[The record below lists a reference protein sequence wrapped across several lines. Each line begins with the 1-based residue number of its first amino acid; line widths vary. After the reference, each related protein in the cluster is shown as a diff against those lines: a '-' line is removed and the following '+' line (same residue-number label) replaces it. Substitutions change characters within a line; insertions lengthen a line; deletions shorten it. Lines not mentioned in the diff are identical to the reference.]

1 MRARELM
8 STPVVTVNPEASLK
22 DLVDLMVTHGISGVP
37 VVDRGGTLL
46 GVVSESDVMQKIEG
60 AIAEA
65 TEAGLPRLLTV
76 LAKVLDVSPK
86 TTARSVADLMTTRV
100 VSANPDATVQEL
112 VHLMITY
119 DVNRI
124 PIVETG
130 RLVGIVTRADIL
142 RTLVRP
148 DAAVATDLRWRIGHE
163 LWINPDLLQITCRD
177 GVVTFAGTVDT
188 HADAALVRRW
198 AAKTEGV
205 VGVDDRD
212 LRYAIDERRIP
223 VRSDSLR

>member
-8 STPVVTVNPEASLK
+8 STPVVTAHPEATLK
-22 DLVDLMVTHGISGVP
+22 ELAELMVTHSISGVP
-37 VVDRGGTLL
+37 VVDRGGDLL
-46 GVVSESDVMQKIEG
+46 GVVSESDVMEKIEG
-60 AIAEA
+60 TIADE

-76 LAKVLDVSPK
+76 LAKALDGAPK

-100 VSANPDATVQEL
+100 VSADPDATVQQL

-124 PIVETG
+124 PIVEAG

-148 DAAVATDLRWRIGHE
+148 DAAIATDLRWRIAHE
-163 LWINPDLLQITCRD
+163 LWIDPDAIEISCRA
-177 GVVTFAGTVDT
+177 GVVTLAGTVDT
-188 HADAALVRRW
+188 HADTELVRRW

-205 VGVDDRD
+205 VAVDDRG
-212 LRYAIDERRIP
+212 LRYALDERRIP
-223 VRSDSLR
+223 VRTDSLR

>member
-8 STPVVTVNPEASLK
+8 STPVVTIHPEASLK
-22 DLVDLMVTHGISGVP
+22 DLAELMVAHGISGVP
-37 VVDRGGTLL
+37 VVDRAGALL
-46 GVVSESDVMQKIEG
+46 GVVSESDMMEKIEG
-60 AIAEA
+60 AIAEE

-76 LAKVLDVSPK
+76 LAKALDGSPK
-86 TTARSVADLMTTRV
+86 PTARSVHELMTTHV
-100 VSANPDATVQEL
+100 VSAGPDATVQEL
-112 VHLMITY
+112 VHLMISY

-124 PIVETG
+124 PIVEGG

-148 DAAVATDLRWRIGHE
+148 DAAIATDLRWRIAHE
-163 LWINPDLLQITCRD
+163 LWINPDALEISCEN
-177 GVVTFAGTVDT
+177 GVVTIAGTVDS
-188 HADAALVRRW
+188 HADAELVRRW

-205 VGVDDRD
+205 VGVNDRD

-223 VRSDSLR
+223 VRTDSLR

>member
-1 MRARELM
+1 MHARELM
-8 STPVVTVNPEASLK
+8 STPVVTVHPEASLK
-22 DLVDLMVTHGISGVP
+22 ELAELMVAHGISGVP

-46 GVVSESDVMQKIEG
+46 GVVSESDVMDRIEE
-60 AIAEA
+60 AIEDEI
-65 TEAGLPRLLTV
+65 EAGLPRLLTV
-76 LAKVLDVSPK
+76 LAKALDGSPK
-86 TTARSVADLMTTRV
+86 ATARSVADLMTTGV
-100 VSANPDATVQEL
+100 VSAGPDATVHEL
-112 VHLMITY
+112 VHLMTTY

-148 DAAVATDLRWRIGHE
+148 DAAIATDLRWRIAHE
-163 LWINPDLLQITCRD
+163 LWINPDVLQISCRN
-177 GVVTFAGTVDT
+177 GVVTIAGTVDT
-188 HADAALVRRW
+188 HADAELVRRW

-223 VRSDSLR
+223 VRTESLR

>member
-8 STPVVTVNPEASLK
+8 STPVVTIRRGASLK
-22 DLVDLMVTHGISGVP
+22 ELAELMVAHSISGVP
-37 VVDRGGTLL
+37 VVDRDGVLL

-60 AIAEA
+60 AIAAETDA
-65 TEAGLPRLLTV
+65 VLPRLLTV
-76 LAKVLDVSPK
+76 LATALDGSPK
-86 TTARSVADLMTTRV
+86 AAARSVADLMTTRV
-100 VSANPDATVQEL
+100 VSAGPDATVQEL

-119 DVNRI
+119 FVNRV

-130 RLVGIVTRADIL
+130 RVVGIVTRADIL

-148 DAAVATDLRWRIGHE
+148 DAAIATELSWRIAHD
-163 LWINPDLLQITCRD
+163 LWINPDALKISCR
-177 GVVTFAGTVDT
+177 GGIVAIAGTVDT
-188 HADAALVRRW
+188 HADAQLVRRW

-223 VRSDSLR
+223 VSTESLR